1 MNIDFYKKVK
11 KSTQRMI
18 LEAIERSLFTGKTEK
33 IKIQRDLTV
42 EHLLPVE
49 WEEHWPLT
57 IKEESAQAQEKARE
71 RRKASIHKIGNLTL
85 VTKKLNP
92 SLSNG
97 PWIKKCPAILKHSAL
112 NLNRGFQETG
122 VWNEDAIAQRSA
134 CSSKSQKPS
143 GRTRH
148 NNNGIA
154 TRQNSRPSDGDL
166 ASCEISW
173 ITVCEMGCDH
183 IPDTPVSESIVGR
196 RSNI

>member
-11 KSTQRMI
+11 KSTQGMI

-92 SLSNG
+92 FLSNG
-97 PWIKKCPAILKHSAL
+97 PWIKKCPANLKHSAL

-134 CSSKSQKPS
+134 ELFE
-143 GRTRH
+143 
-148 NNNGIA
+148 IA
-154 TRQNSRPSDGDL
+154 KTIWPHSPQQ
-166 ASCEISW
+166 
-173 ITVCEMGCDH
+173 
-183 IPDTPVSESIVGR
+183 
-196 RSNI
+196 